1 MLFVF
6 FVLFLFS
13 YHRHTGSLTPSSE
26 GFISISGGWVFYAR
40 RVYIV
45 TEDSIK
51 GEKLDVPECISVS
64 KIYCSLSNG
73 SSVDVKLSCF
83 PKLEEIIRG
92 VKKHCFI
99 YIYILMGIECNR
111 LHYDEACSPR
121 PPDNLCR
128 LMPWRNSAIHA
139 HFLTV
144 MIVSFSTSIFLS
156 KVFLVICW
164 SLEM

>member
-1 MLFVF
+1 MLLVF

-26 GFISISGGWVFYAR
+26 GFISISAGWVFYAR

-45 TEDSIK
+45 TEDNIK
-51 GEKLDVPECISVS
+51 GEKLHVPECIYVS
-64 KIYCSLSNG
+64 KIYCPLSNG

-92 VKKHCFI
+92 VKKHG
-99 YIYILMGIECNR
+99 YILMGIECNR

-121 PPDNLCR
+121 PPDNLCC
-128 LMPWRNSAIHA
+128 LMPWRNSAIRA

-156 KVFLVICW
+156 NVFLVICW